1 MTTKDTKIFD
11 SLINKFTKNKN
22 KIKEALLEIKNL
34 LANESAETKEMLN
47 IYQRYISGENIDK
60 KTIDKA
66 NQQFSDVIKSIGLA
80 GIFALPGGILAIA
93 FLVKLGK
100 VFNVDIHSHLSFV
113 FLFRGIAME
122 RER

>member
-1 MTTKDTKIFD
+1 MFKFGIFLSTFTSLKILF
-11 SLINKFTKNKN
+11 
-22 KIKEALLEIKNL
+22 
-34 LANESAETKEMLN
+34 
-47 IYQRYISGENIDK
+47 YQRYISGENIDK

-100 VFNVDIHSHLSFV
+100 VFNVDILPKKTFDD
-113 FLFRGIAME
+113 
-122 RER
+122 

>member
-22 KIKEALLEIKNL
+22 KIKESLLEIKNL

-100 VFNVDIHSHLSFV
+100 VFNVDILPKKTFDD
-113 FLFRGIAME
+113 
-122 RER
+122 